1 MKVTV
6 VGSGLAGSEA
16 ALQLAC
22 SGIEVDLYEM
32 RPGTMTAAHTTG
44 LPAELV
50 CSNSLRSDLLHN
62 APGLLKEE
70 LRRCNSFLMKAA
82 DSCRVPAGGALAV
95 DRDEFSLAVKK
106 MILEQKLITVRE
118 EEVTE
123 IPKGNVII
131 AAGPLASKSLT
142 DAICRLTGSGSLY
155 FYDAIAPVVD
165 FNSINTDRAFFQNRY
180 ETDENEDAVADYLNC
195 PFSREEYFNFVQE
208 LKNGKRVPTRDFE
221 KEIHFQGCMP
231 VEAIADSGEMS
242 LAFGPMK
249 PVGLIDPGTGIQS
262 FAVVQLRMENKAGTA
277 WNLVGFQ
284 TKLTYSE
291 QKRIFRMIPGL
302 ENAEFVRLGSMHRNT
317 FINGPELLDERLC
330 LKTNKRIMFAGQITG
345 VEGYIESIASGYL
358 AGVLMAG
365 IDTVP
370 PADTALGA
378 ILRYTAENA
387 ADNYQPSNINYGL
400 FPPLRKKPKGGRR
413 ARREAQAERALKSL
427 EEWLSGVSFLQESIA
442 RRRKEHNHN

>member
-1 MKVTV
+1 MKVSI
-6 VGSGLAGSEA
+6 VGAGLAGCEA
-16 ALQLAC
+16 ALQLAN

-32 RPGTMTAAHTTG
+32 RPGKMTPAHTTG

-70 LRRCNSFLMKAA
+70 LRRCGSFLMKAA

-95 DRDEFSLAVKK
+95 DRDEFSRAVQK
-106 MILEQKLITVRE
+106 MLVSQKLITIRE

-123 IPKGNVII
+123 IPKGNVVI
-131 AAGPLASKSLT
+131 AAGPLASLSLT
-142 DAICRLTGSGSLY
+142 DTISELTGSGSLY

-165 FNSINTDRAFFQNRY
+165 FESINMDRTFFQNRY
-180 ETDENEDAVADYLNC
+180 ETEGDVESEAKIEADYLNC
-195 PFSREEYFNFVQE
+195 PFTEEEYFNFVRE
-208 LKNGKRVPTRDFE
+208 LKRAERVSTRDFE

-231 VEAIADSGEMS
+231 VEAIADSGDMS

-249 PVGLIDPGTGIQS
+249 PVGLIDPKTEQRS

-284 TKLTYSE
+284 TKLTYPE

-317 FINGPELLDERLC
+317 YINAPALLDDRMRL
-330 LKTNKRIMFAGQITG
+330 KADNRIMFAGQITG
-345 VEGYIESIASGYL
+345 IEGYIESIASGFL
-358 AGVLMAG
+358 AGKLMPG
-365 IDTVP
+365 IDTLP
-370 PADTALGA
+370 PADTAIGA
-378 ILRYTAENA
+378 ILRYSTETVT
-387 ADNYQPSNINYGL
+387 DNYQPSNINYGL
-400 FPPLRKKPKGGRR
+400 FPPFSKKQRGGRR
-413 ARREAQAERALKSL
+413 ARREAQAERALASL
-427 EEWLSGVSFLQESIA
+427 EKWLSGDSSE
-442 RRRKEHNHN
+442 E

>member
-1 MKVTV
+1 LKVSI
-6 VGSGLAGSEA
+6 VGAGLAGCEA
-16 ALQLAC
+16 AFQLARL
-22 SGIEVDLYEM
+22 GVEVDLYEM

-70 LRRCNSFLMKAA
+70 LRRCGSFLMKAA

-95 DRDEFSLAVKK
+95 DREEFSKAVQD
-106 MILEQKLITVRE
+106 MLNSEKLITLIE

-123 IPKGNVII
+123 IPSGRVIV
-131 AAGPLASKSLT
+131 AAGPLASASLT
-142 DAICRLTGSGSLY
+142 DAVAKLTGSGSLY

-165 FNSINTDRAFFQNRY
+165 FESVNMDRAFFQNRY
-180 ETDENEDAVADYLNC
+180 ETDTGSDSGSQADYLNC
-195 PFSREEYFNFVQE
+195 PFTEEEYFNFVRE
-208 LKNGKRVPTRDFE
+208 LKEGERVPTRDFE

-231 VEAIADSGEMS
+231 VEAIADSGDMS

-249 PVGLIDPGTGIQS
+249 PVGLIDPRTGVRS

-284 TKLTYSE
+284 TKLKYPE
-291 QKRIFRMIPGL
+291 QKRVFRMIPGL
-302 ENAEFVRLGSMHRNT
+302 EKAEFIRLGSMHRNT
-317 FINGPELLDERLC
+317 FINGPLLLDERMQ
-330 LKTNKRIMFAGQITG
+330 LKTDPRIMFAGQITG
-345 VEGYIESIASGYL
+345 IEGYIESIASGYL

-365 IDTVP
+365 INTLP
-370 PADTALGA
+370 PPDTALGA
-378 ILRYTAENA
+378 VLRYPTESV

-400 FPPLRKKPKGGRR
+400 FPALKKKPRGGRR

-427 EEWLSGVSFLQESIA
+427 AEWLSALSAE
-442 RRRKEHNHN
+442 N